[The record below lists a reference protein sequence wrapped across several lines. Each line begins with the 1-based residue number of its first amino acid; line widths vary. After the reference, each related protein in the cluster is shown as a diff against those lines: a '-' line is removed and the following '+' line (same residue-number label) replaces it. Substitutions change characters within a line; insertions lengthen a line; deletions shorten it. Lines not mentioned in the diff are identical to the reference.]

1 MVTDERKI
9 SIVPDKK
16 LITEKR
22 FSFISMVGTYLSSF
36 LRDYTYIVGDPAFE
50 FIVQSY
56 EDNKVTFKSRKFAN
70 SFLSVNQSG
79 EVSIQKM
86 SPYSSEAQFAVRV
99 QVHAY
104 DTGILQRYNCVY
116 IQCMLKPQYTCR

>member
-86 SPYSSEAQFAVRV
+86 FPYSSEAQFAVRV

-104 DTGILQRYNCVY
+104 DTVSLACYKNAVVHSVY
-116 IQCMLKPQYTCR
+116 VQTTM

>member
-1 MVTDERKI
+1 MVTDERNI

-16 LITEKR
+16 LITEKH
-22 FSFISMVGTYLSSF
+22 FSFISMLSTYLSSF
-36 LRDYTYIVGDPAFE
+36 LRDYTYRVGDPAFE

-99 QVHAY
+99 QVHVCDTFSLAY
-104 DTGILQRYNCVY
+104 YKDIIVY
-116 IQCMLKPQYTCR
+116 IFSVC